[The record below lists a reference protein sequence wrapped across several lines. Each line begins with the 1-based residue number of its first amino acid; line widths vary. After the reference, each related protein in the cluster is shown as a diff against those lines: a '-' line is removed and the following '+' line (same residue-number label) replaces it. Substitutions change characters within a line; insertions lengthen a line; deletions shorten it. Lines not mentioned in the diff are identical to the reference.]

1 MPWRG
6 IGLPDRAG
14 CLTFDMAGQFHRESK
29 AWDQARNAQGFDEG
43 TLPSTR
49 HEAADRRRGRRDR
62 HPHPC
67 GGIARSVA
75 AMDRQRIP
83 AASVGERGR
92 VNAASCFSGL
102 GAPELGGPQFQWLWH
117 AEIEKFPAAVMAAR
131 FPDSVNLGDVTR
143 SEEHTSELQSLM
155 RISYAVFCL
164 KKKKNDQI
172 AYTIMLL

>member
-1 MPWRG
+1 MIR
-6 IGLPDRAG
+6 LPPR
-14 CLTFDMAGQFHRESK
+14 
-29 AWDQARNAQGFDEG
+29 
-43 TLPSTR
+43 STR
-49 HEAADRRRGRRDR
+49 TDTLF
-62 HPHPC
+62 PYTTLF
-67 GGIARSVA
+67 RS
-75 AMDRQRIP
+75 
-83 AASVGERGR
+83 
-92 VNAASCFSGL
+92 
-102 GAPELGGPQFQWLWH
+102 PELGGPQFQWLWH